1 MTILKEIKRAI
12 YKKIIWNAERFFID
26 EYRNNPSLETLT
38 EGLIYTNGSVNF
50 IEEVVNWGFLYE
62 FNCDGRY
69 DHGHSFNRLLLNVL
83 WKLKYNPKAEFD
95 FEPYIEDYSQNELKV
110 IHLFINKARE
120 LVGGDTDETL

>member
-1 MTILKEIKRAI
+1 MWYADI
-12 YKKIIWNAERFFID
+12 YLTD
-26 EYRNNPSLETLT
+26 EYIDNPSLETLT
-38 EGLIYTNGSVNF
+38 DGLIYTNCDDF
-50 IEEVVNWGFLYE
+50 IEEVINWGFLYG
-62 FNCDGRY
+62 FNCDGEY
-69 DHGHSFNRLLLNVL
+69 NHEHSFNRLLLNVL